1 MKNIYE
7 ELELEVIRFDSEDV
21 ITASGG
27 FNNGNT
33 KGEIGGSGCDID
45 FTNGGT
51 P

>member
-1 MKNIYE
+1 MRNIYE
-7 ELELEVIRFDSEDV
+7 DLEIEVITFSSEDV

-27 FNNGNT
+27 FKRGNDP
-33 KGEIGGSGCDID
+33 GEIGGSGDID